1 MKLIE
6 INSQAELDKIK
17 RVEKDE
23 ELVIKVALR
32 LNFELEVFGK
42 LRLRA
47 SLDCNRWEGRRIVA
61 RGNSSV
67 EAWGNS
73 SVVARGNSSVV
84 AWENSSVEARENSS
98 VEAWG
103 NSSVVAWGN
112 SSVVARGNSSVEAWG
127 NSSVEAWENSSVV
140 ARGNSVVRLFHAI
153 KKVAL
158 HGFSIC
164 FKPISLKFKL
174 EINSKH
180 VHVQEYQDLGWFER
194 NGVEEKTKVILFKK
208 VSHDFKTQE
217 NTENETLWKVGST
230 VEHKA
235 WDPEKEECGPGKFH
249 ACSRPYFCDEFR
261 NEKGD
266 LKGDLYIAIE
276 IKKADLFEWKKNPG
290 YPHKIGF
297 RKGKV
302 LFQCDKYGKEVAA
315 KAVKS

>member
-67 EAWGNS
+67 EAWG
-73 SVVARGNSSVV
+73 
-84 AWENSSVEARENSS
+84 
-98 VEAWG
+98 
-103 NSSVVAWGN
+103 
-112 SSVVARGNSSVEAWG
+112 
-127 NSSVEAWENSSVV
+127 NSSVV